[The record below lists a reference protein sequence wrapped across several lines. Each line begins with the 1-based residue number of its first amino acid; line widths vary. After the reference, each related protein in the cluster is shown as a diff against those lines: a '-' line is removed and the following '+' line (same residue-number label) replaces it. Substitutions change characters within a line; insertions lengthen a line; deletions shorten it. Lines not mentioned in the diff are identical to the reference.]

1 VGRKLSAIVRAA
13 WWWLHQPA
21 TIRHLLRRY
30 DRAARRMS
38 HDLALDYAVRV
49 ELWLEGANRPTQ
61 DWRYLVRHTT
71 LVEALADRDRL
82 RGSAGVRRVH
92 K

>member
-1 VGRKLSAIVRAA
+1 MGRKLSKIVRAA

-21 TIRHLLRRY
+21 TTRRLLRRY
-30 DRAARRMS
+30 DRATRHMS

-61 DWRYLVRHTT
+61 DWRYPVWQTT

-82 RGSAGVRRVH
+82 
-92 K
+92 